1 MPATTF
7 NIDYV
12 SAPSAGWNALVFF
25 LSVIVVVAGIV
36 LWYRATLKKY
46 FRRIRIFGG
55 VLTVLIGVG
64 GVIGT
69 MVAYDRVADEA
80 DQARQAAVQA
90 AWGLNKNDAAY
101 LLDTVQMRKLLDAWS
116 EEEVPPKTARIT
128 IDGTVQDGYL
138 LRQGDGLL
146 LIVNDEPV
154 PVIR

>member
-7 NIDYV
+7 NIDFV
-12 SAPSAGWNALVFF
+12 SAPPAGWYVLILV
-25 LSVIVVVAGIV
+25 LSIILAIAGIV
-36 LWYRATLKKY
+36 LWYRATLRKH

-55 VLTVLIGVG
+55 VLTVLIGIT
-64 GVIGT
+64 GVVLVI
-69 MVAYDRVADEA
+69 VARDRAMDEVE
-80 DQARQAAVQA
+80 QVRQAAVQA
-90 AWGLNKNDAAY
+90 AWGLNENDAAY
-101 LLDTVQMRKLLDAWS
+101 LLDHSYMDGQGYWS
-116 EEEVPPKTARIT
+116 GEELPPTLGRIT